1 MFVPLVVY
9 AALPLASSAFAID
22 PRTSFIDDKQLILF
36 LIVPAVYYL
45 ARGPRASM
53 VLTVVITVGALSALI
68 GIIQY
73 GVLQY
78 DSLGRRP
85 EGLLTHYMTY
95 SGLLVLVMGAAA
107 ARALFSAD
115 RIWPVIVMP
124 ASWRRSSSRSPWGL
138 GRRLYGVA
146 LLLAMRDSG
155 S

>member
-9 AALPLASSAFAID
+9 AALTLASSAFAID

-95 SGLLVLVMGAAA
+95 SGLLVLVIGAAA
-107 ARALFSAD
+107 ARALF
-115 RIWPVIVMP
+115 PQT
-124 ASWRRSSSRSPWGL
+124 ASGPSS
-138 GRRLYGVA
+138 
-146 LLLAMRDSG
+146 
-155 S
+155 